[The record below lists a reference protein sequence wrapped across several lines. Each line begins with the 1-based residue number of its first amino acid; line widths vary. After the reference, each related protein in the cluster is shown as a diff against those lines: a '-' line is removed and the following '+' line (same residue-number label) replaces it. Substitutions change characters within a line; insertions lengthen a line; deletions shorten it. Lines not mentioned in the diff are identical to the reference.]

1 MNYSPHVILLTL
13 IETVL
18 IVSTYFFLS
27 APRERPVLQWAG
39 VLMMGITFCWSVI
52 FGCVLAI
59 NSLTLSI

>member
-13 IETVL
+13 IETAL
-18 IVSTYFFLS
+18 IASTFFFLS

-39 VLMMGITFCWSVI
+39 VVMMGITFCWSVI

-59 NSLTLSI
+59 NNLTLSI